1 MIKHEIPA
9 MCIALL
15 FAAAM
20 FAQPGTEA
28 PDALLQSQNMPVI
41 TPEVLL
47 DLAQRG
53 QSLPSVQWMPDSRR
67 LLMERWERD
76 ATDEKGGRHISLY
89 DIESGEIGR
98 LVAGQSASL
107 SPDGKQVA
115 FVRRE
120 NEEAAIW
127 VCDLATKKSRSVT
140 SFGPVAR
147 SFCWM
152 PDSEHI
158 VYVYVERLGGID
170 RRRYASILSEP
181 EPAIRVIGSEGDIPS
196 NSEIRIIEVDSGK
209 SRQLYSV
216 AASVPAWSRS
226 LAAFPEGREVLIQ
239 SIRTFDYRDDSAA
252 EELVIIDV
260 ETGAKRH
267 LYSGH
272 GQGVSPVIS
281 PDGKK
286 VAIRYD
292 PAQQV
297 YPRFLNVAVLDKETG
312 EMRQLTKGLY
322 LNGDLTWAQDSQGLN
337 FDYKPGV
344 YRQRGYVDLEG
355 NVSLEEEKEYNVTT
369 RQKSPDGRY
378 LLWGKE
384 DARGDYA
391 LLLTD
396 KQNGQTRVLFQGLGE
411 AAKYARGEASR
422 VRWKSHDS
430 LELEGLLIKPV
441 GFREGTKY
449 PMIVELHGGPT
460 GGVRLGG
467 QILND
472 TNLEWHMWAGRGYVV
487 FMPDYR
493 SSAIYGWEHVE
504 NAIEHQDANDQDM
517 KDILSG
523 VDHIVRMGFV
533 DEGKMALIGHSYGA
547 LLTNWI
553 LPKDHRFTAA
563 VSKEGLIEFHIAS
576 VTASRVGGNSIIEFL
591 FKGTPWEVPENYRA
605 NSIMW
610 ELHNTRTPT
619 MLVNGGRSHL
629 YHNEYFYTV
638 LHKHDVPVEY
648 VVYTNEG
655 HTIGRPENQRDLLFR
670 VLNFVE
676 KYLKTKIS
684 DQQP

>member
-1 MIKHEIPA
+1 MIKHELTAI
-9 MCIALL
+9 CIALL
-15 FAAAM
+15 LPATVL
-20 FAQPGTEA
+20 AQPGA
-28 PDALLQSQNMPVI
+28 AAHDVQSQSQNAQVI
-41 TPEVLL
+41 TPDVLL

-53 QSLPSVQWMPDSRR
+53 IQLPSVSWMPDSRH
-67 LLMERWERD
+67 LLMERWEQTSPD
-76 ATDEKGGRHISLY
+76 GSGTQQISLY
-89 DIESGEIGR
+89 DIESGEAERI
-98 LVAGQSASL
+98 VAGQSASI
-107 SPDGKQVA
+107 SPDGKRVA
-115 FVRRE
+115 FVRSE
-120 NEEAAIW
+120 NQETTLW
-127 VCDLATKKSRSVT
+127 VHDLTTQESQAVA
-140 SFGPVAR
+140 SFGPVAQTFR
-147 SFCWM
+147 WM

-158 VYVYVERLGGID
+158 IYVRRERLSGVD
-170 RRRYASILSEP
+170 RRRYASTLSGP
-181 EPAIRVIGSEGDIPS
+181 PPAVRVIGGDQDVPSDSEV
-196 NSEIRIIEVDSGK
+196 RIVEVGSGQ
-209 SRQLYSV
+209 SRLLHSV
-216 AASVPAWSRS
+216 AAFPRG
-226 LAAFPEGREVLIQ
+226 LAVFPGGREILIETL
-239 SIRTFDYRDDSAA
+239 RLFEYRDDSGT
-252 EELVIIDV
+252 EELVVVDV
-260 ETGAKRH
+260 ESGARRT

-297 YPRFLNVAVLDKETG
+297 YPRFMNVAVLDKETG
-312 EMRQLTKGLY
+312 EMQQLTAGLY
-322 LNGDLTWAQDSQGLN
+322 LSGSLTWTEDSQGLN

-355 NVSLEEEKEYNVTT
+355 NVSLEEKNEYDVTT
-369 RQKSPDGRY
+369 RQESPDGRH

-384 DARGDYA
+384 DASGESE

-396 KQNGQTRVLFQGLGE
+396 SKTGQTRVLFQGLGLDVE
-411 AAKYARGEASR
+411 YARGGASL
-422 VRWKSHDS
+422 VRWESHDG

-441 GFREGTKY
+441 GFREGEKY

-472 TNLEWHMWAGRGYVV
+472 THLEWHMWAGRGYAV
-487 FMPDYR
+487 FIPDYR

-504 NAIEHQDANDQDM
+504 NAREHQDSNDQDM

-523 VDHIVRMGFV
+523 VDHVVRMGFV
-533 DEGKMALIGHSYGA
+533 DEDKMALIGHSYGA
-547 LLTNWI
+547 LMTNWI
-553 LPKDHRFTAA
+553 IPQDHRFAAA

-576 VTASRVGGNSIIEFL
+576 VTGSRVGGNSIYEWL
-591 FKGTPWEVPENYRA
+591 FKDTPWGAPENYRA

-638 LHKHDVPVEY
+638 LHKHNVPVVY
-648 VVYTNEG
+648 VAYDNEG
-655 HTIGRPENQRDLLFR
+655 HTIGRPENQRDLLYR

-676 KYLKTKIS
+676 KHLKTGTSEK
-684 DQQP
+684 QP